1 MPAELMSSVCPSAS
15 ERATTSAPTFP
26 PAPGRFSTITG
37 CPSARCS
44 RSPTALASTSAS
56 PPGANGATIFTAF
69 DGYAP
74 CAPLPVAPSAA
85 MIAAPIIR
93 MVFIRPMVMPR
104 VRTLRW
110 GQDPNLLGSAS
121 RGPDPESLLPSPHSW
136 GGTMR
141 TLVTFALALFFT
153 ASAFAAA
160 NPALVGTWS
169 AADVQGQPLLVEFAA
184 GGTGKANGQ
193 PIKWSTL
200 GGALFVQQQ
209 NGQTA
214 SYGFKVEGD
223 KLLVYTQG
231 QAQPTTLTK
240 GSAAYDTAMKKQ
252 KRQQAAAASAAAPAK
267 AGGQSSGNG

>member
-1 MPAELMSSVCPSAS
+1 
-15 ERATTSAPTFP
+15 
-26 PAPGRFSTITG
+26 
-37 CPSARCS
+37 
-44 RSPTALASTSAS
+44 
-56 PPGANGATIFTAF
+56 
-69 DGYAP
+69 
-74 CAPLPVAPSAA
+74 
-85 MIAAPIIR
+85 
-93 MVFIRPMVMPR
+93 
-104 VRTLRW
+104 
-110 GQDPNLLGSAS
+110 
-121 RGPDPESLLPSPHSW
+121 
-136 GGTMR
+136 MR

-214 SYGFKVEGD
+214 TYGFKVEGD

-240 GSAAYDTAMKKQ
+240 GSAAYDKAMKKQ
-252 KRQQAAAASAAAPAK
+252 AAASASSASPASAVAPA
-267 AGGQSSGNG
+267 